1 MVVVCQKWAV
11 QEKLGGGSFGDV
23 FGALDVVTGE
33 TVAIKREPSD
43 RVPAYLYH
51 EVNMYRHVTGAV
63 GFPYIHYYGQE
74 GNFNALVMERLGPS
88 LKQLSQQSTTGR
100 LPLRTVAYLVT
111 QMVRR
116 IEYVHSRNIVF
127 RDVKPDQFC
136 VGKHSDDIR
145 LHPTIYLI
153 DFGLADFYRNE
164 LGRHIRNKKANKN
177 RPKTGTAR
185 YASLN
190 VHRGKDHTRRDDLE
204 SLAYVVIELATGKL
218 PWSGVQAISSLDG
231 WRKVYNLKEEII
243 ISDLC
248 RDLPPE
254 FAEFLEYT
262 RSLQFSDDPDYNRI
276 VHAFED
282 LQRRCSPDGAN
293 APLEWDETRYLPEYT
308 SSAPLPIM
316 RHVATPSLNDVDDE
330 ERNPYSPASAGSASG
345 AAANGQHRHSLHH
358 AYNFVQTGTLVHPP
372 SPPETSRSG
381 VSPSPG
387 PSSRSSSATP
397 NQMRNGTPTPP
408 PGMPSP
414 QNRANSPAYATT
426 PSRRSYHP
434 TAHHHAS
441 HNRPSSPNYAFPHPH
456 HTQQQPTSWIT
467 TSLSRQRSQPAHN
480 EVQDDRRW
488 STAPQQQQL
497 GRGYY
502 YATASPRNSSYATE
516 HHAHGGGY
524 GFHHSAP
531 LVQTG
536 QGRKSLDEGT
546 YRRHS
551 QAPQQQQRTGSVQVE
566 ERRRW
571 RGGQGGGWGS
581 PGNQGGAWGS
591 PPPTTT
597 TAVAATPGS
606 GWGGGWGGGVNSG
619 SGGGS
624 GWGRLMFHQRASS
637 GSTGRG

>member
-33 TVAIKREPSD
+33 MVAIKRESSD

-51 EVNMYRHVTGAV
+51 EVNMYRHVTGGV
-63 GFPYIHYYGQE
+63 GFPFIHYYGQE

-136 VGKHSDDIR
+136 VGKHSDDVR

-153 DFGLADFYRNE
+153 DFGLADFYKNE

-231 WRKVYNLKEEII
+231 WRKVYNLKEDIM

-254 FAEFLEYT
+254 FADFLEYT

-276 VHAFED
+276 LSAFEA
-282 LQRRCSPDGAN
+282 LQRRFSPDGPDT
-293 APLEWDETRYLPEYT
+293 PLVWDETRYLPEYT
-308 SSAPLPIM
+308 SSAPLLM
-316 RHVATPSLNDVDDE
+316 RHVATPSLNDGDE
-330 ERNPYSPASAGSASG
+330 DQERNQYSPAGAGSATG
-345 AAANGQHRHSLHH
+345 PAPNGQHRHALHH
-358 AYNFVQTGTLVHPP
+358 AYNFVQTGTLVRHPF
-372 SPPETSRSG
+372 PPESSRSG
-381 VSPSPG
+381 VPPSPG
-387 PSSRSSSATP
+387 PSSHSSSVTP

-408 PGMPSP
+408 PVMPSR
-414 QNRANSPAYATT
+414 QNRAHSPAYTTT
-426 PSRRSYHP
+426 PWRRSYHP
-434 TAHHHAS
+434 
-441 HNRPSSPNYAFPHPH
+441 SSPSYVVPHP
-456 HTQQQPTSWIT
+456 QQQQQQHTSWIT
-467 TSLSRQRSQPAHN
+467 TSLTPRQRSQPAHTDTHVL
-480 EVQDDRRW
+480 VQDDRPGSNPTQGR
-488 STAPQQQQL
+488 SYHYAIPQTH
-497 GRGYY
+497 R
-502 YATASPRNSSYATE
+502 TSSYSPE
-516 HHAHGGGY
+516 HGVYAYGY
-524 GFHHSAP
+524 PHHVAQP
-531 LVQTG
+531 PMQPA

-551 QAPQQQQRTGSVQVE
+551 QQVQQQQKIGSVQVE
-566 ERRRW
+566 KWRRW
-571 RGGQGGGWGS
+571 RGGQGGGGS
-581 PGNQGGAWGS
+581 PGNQW
-591 PPPTTT
+591 
-597 TAVAATPGS
+597 
-606 GWGGGWGGGVNSG
+606 GGWGGGVDSG
-619 SGGGS
+619 GGGS
-624 GWGRLMFHQRASS
+624 GWGRLIFHQRASS
-637 GSTGRG
+637 GSTGRR